1 MGGWWVVG
9 LGSRF
14 SCLIPEME
22 RFSLGLPQ
30 TLKNGN
36 CESVRNLQ
44 WQTDIRSNFMT
55 LFFEV
60 RKCNEKYCVR

>member
-1 MGGWWVVG
+1 MGGGGGVG